1 MLTEEIRKAAKENME
16 LCSACPVCDCR
27 TCRGRVAPG
36 PGGAGNGENAIRSY
50 DKVHEICINMDIIQ
64 ENVKPDTSFKMFGK
78 EFAYP
83 FFVAP
88 IGLPQRVYGPKMD
101 DISYAEALIK
111 GCGDAG
117 ILAFTGGGPMLEV
130 YEKPVAV
137 IERLG
142 GLGIPT
148 MKSFPDDAV
157 LHCIELAVKSGAPAL
172 AMDID
177 CVGLI
182 PGGGPFI
189 RRSEKELAQL
199 IQKCPLPLILKGV
212 MTPRAAKAAVDAGA
226 KGIVVSSH
234 GGRLSPSLPAPIE
247 VLEAIADSVRGQIT
261 IFVDGG
267 FRSGEDV
274 FKALALGANAVLIGR
289 PFAVAAYGG
298 GAEGVKNYAVAIGE
312 NLRQAMLLTGANTL
326 AEIKRDMVRCSF

>member
-1 MLTEEIRKAAKENME
+1 MLTEEIRKAAKENMV

-36 PGGAGNGENAIRSY
+36 PGGAGNGENAIRSF
-50 DKVHEICINMDIIQ
+50 DKVHDICINMDVVN
-64 ENVKPDTSFKMFGK
+64 ENIKPDTSFIMFGK
-78 EFAYP
+78 TFAYP
-83 FFVAP
+83 FFIAP
-88 IGLPQRVYGPKMD
+88 IGLPQRVYGPKLD
-101 DISYAEALIK
+101 DTTYAEVLIS
-111 GCGDAG
+111 GGAEAG

-137 IERLG
+137 IKQLG

-157 LHCIELAVKSGAPAL
+157 FRCIELAVDAGAPAL

-199 IQKCPLPLILKGV
+199 VQKCPLPLILKGV
-212 MTPRAAKAAVDAGA
+212 MTPRAAKAAIDAGA

-247 VLEAIADSVRGQIT
+247 VLEEIANNVRGKIT
-261 IFVDGG
+261 IIVDGG

-274 FKALALGANAVLIGR
+274 FKAMALGADAVLIGR

-298 GAEGVKNYAVAIGE
+298 GVEGVKNYAVSVGE
-312 NLRQAMLLTGANTL
+312 NLRQAMLLTGAKTL
-326 AEIKRDMVRCSF
+326 ADIRREMVRCAF

>member
-1 MLTEEIRKAAKENME
+1 MLTEEIRKAARENMV

-50 DKVHEICINMDIIQ
+50 DKVHEICVNMDVVY
-64 ENVKPDTSFKMFGK
+64 ENVKPDASFEMLGQTFR
-78 EFAYP
+78 YP

-88 IGLPQRVYGPKMD
+88 IGLPQRVYGPKHED
-101 DISYAEALIK
+101 TSYAEALIS
-111 GCGDAG
+111 GCTEAG
-117 ILAFTGGGPMLEV
+117 ILAFTGGGPMLEA

-137 IERLG
+137 IKRLG

-157 LHCIELAVKSGAPAL
+157 FHCIQLAADAGAPAL

-182 PGGGPFI
+182 PGGGPFM
-189 RRSEKELAQL
+189 RRSEKELAEF
-199 IQKCPLPLILKGV
+199 IKKCPLPVILKGI

-234 GGRLSPSLPAPIE
+234 GGRLLPSLPAPIE
-247 VLEAIADSVRGQIT
+247 VLEEIAQSVRDQIT
-261 IFVDGG
+261 VFVDGG
-267 FRSGEDV
+267 FRSGDDV
-274 FKALALGANAVLIGR
+274 FKALALGAHAVLIGR

-298 GAEGVKNYAVAIGE
+298 GAEGVKNYAVSVGE
-312 NLRQAMLLTGANTL
+312 NLRQAMMLNGAKTL
-326 AEIKRDMVRCSF
+326 KDIRRDMIRCAF